1 MVIEKDLYRV
11 LGVGRSASDDEIK
24 KSYRKLARENHPDL
38 NPGDKA
44 AEERF
49 KDISGA
55 FDVLSNKDK
64 KARYDEFGVEG
75 LREGFDPDQARAY
88 QRWGGGGGRGFEDM
102 GSIFGDLFG
111 GRRRSRP
118 SRGRNV
124 DGSITVDFITSIQ
137 GGEVTISIQNS
148 NGTTERVTVKVPP
161 GVDSGERIR
170 LAGKGEPGIAGG
182 PPGHLMITV
191 KVRKHPLLTREGKNL
206 YLRLPI
212 SVSEAIAGAKVKVPT
227 PQGSAVTLTV
237 PRRSQNGQKLR
248 LKGKG
253 APATDGGKPGDLYV
267 VLEVKLPTADENELE
282 TLATQLEQYY
292 TGEALRPEQL

>member
-1 MVIEKDLYRV
+1 MVTEKDLYKV
-11 LGVGRSASDDEIK
+11 LGVGRSATDDEIK
-24 KSYRKLARENHPDL
+24 KAYRRLARKNHPDL

-55 FDVLSNKDK
+55 FDVLSNKEK
-64 KARYDEFGVEG
+64 KSRYDEFGVEG

-88 QRWGGGGGRGFEDM
+88 QRWGGGGGGFEDI

-111 GRRRSRP
+111 GRRRARP

-124 DGSITVDFITSIQ
+124 EGSITVDFLTAIQ
-137 GGEVTISIQNS
+137 GGDVTISIQNS
-148 NGTTERVTVKVPP
+148 NGALERVNVKVPP
-161 GVDSGERIR
+161 GVNSDERIR
-170 LAGKGEPGIAGG
+170 LAGKGDPGIAGG

-191 KVRKHPLLTREGKNL
+191 TVRKHPLLTREGKNL

-212 SVSEAIAGAKVKVPT
+212 SIPEAINGAKINVPT
-227 PQGSAVTLTV
+227 PQGGLITLTV
-237 PRRSQNGQKLR
+237 PKRSQNGQKLR

-267 VLEVKLPTADENELE
+267 VLDVKLPTADEKGIE
-282 TLATQLEQYY
+282 TLASQLEQYY